1 MAARKREVTWRVSIV
16 GSVWRMYNV
25 YTIYIY
31 MSYIDH
37 TAERRDFREGGLAP
51 LPVPGMFVWSRGHRL
66 RGVIRRARDRMAD
79 AFRRDVFM

>member
-25 YTIYIY
+25 YIY

-37 TAERRDFREGGLAP
+37 TAERREFREGGSRALGQC
-51 LPVPGMFVWSRGHRL
+51 PVCLCGHVDT
-66 RGVIRRARDRMAD
+66 GYVG
-79 AFRRDVFM
+79 